1 MRLYILFAFT
11 LFGLLLQAQQNIVS
25 TFLHDGEVREFEV
38 HLPPGFDA
46 AMTWP
51 LVINMHGLGSN
62 RVEQRFYSGFNVV
75 ADTGDFLVVYPQGLE
90 VNFGGQVL
98 PHWNANF
105 GTGVDDVGFLSRL
118 IDTLVQNYN
127 VDPDRV
133 YSTGMSNGG
142 FMSYTLACELS
153 EKITAIASVTG
164 SMTALALFGCDPGKP
179 VPVMQIHGTAD
190 PVVDF
195 NGPPAIDDVV
205 DFWVQ
210 NGGCDPLPMVEMIPD
225 IDMSDGTTTER
236 MIYEGCEEGAEVWY
250 YVVDNGG
257 HTWPGS
263 FPIPASGNTSKDF
276 LATTHIWDFFKRFPR
291 MTTSSPNVDI
301 TGIKVWP
308 NPAGDILFAEGIE
321 DGPVRIISTLGVVF
335 EGHIQSSKLTLQD
348 LPKGMYRLQ
357 RGKRLVSF
365 IKG

>member
-1 MRLYILFAFT
+1 MRYLAILVFAFSAIH
-11 LFGLLLQAQQNIVS
+11 LNSQQDIVS
-25 TFLHDGEVREFEV
+25 TFEHDGEVREFEV
-38 HLPPGFDA
+38 HLPPSYDA
-46 AMTWP
+46 NMTWP

-62 RVEQRFYSGFNVV
+62 RVEQKFYSGFNVV

-118 IDTLVQNYN
+118 IDSLIANYN
-127 VDPDRV
+127 VDPERV

-164 SMTALALFGCDPGKP
+164 SMTALALFACDPGKP

-195 NGPPAIDDVV
+195 NGTPTIDAVV
-205 DFWVQ
+205 DFWVE
-210 NGGCDPLPMVEMIPD
+210 NGGCDPLPTVEMIPD

-236 MIYEGCEEGAEVWY
+236 MIYEGCEG
-250 YVVDNGG
+250 
-257 HTWPGS
+257 
-263 FPIPASGNTSKDF
+263 
-276 LATTHIWDFFKRFPR
+276 RF
-291 MTTSSPNVDI
+291 
-301 TGIKVWP
+301 
-308 NPAGDILFAEGIE
+308 
-321 DGPVRIISTLGVVF
+321 
-335 EGHIQSSKLTLQD
+335 
-348 LPKGMYRLQ
+348 
-357 RGKRLVSF
+357 
-365 IKG
+365 